1 MRIGIDIDD
10 TITNIKSELT
20 QALFEYAKSIGK
32 DISNINEIREDAA
45 NDGKCY
51 QELFNFS
58 YDELKFF
65 LKNIQEKITNKAVPR
80 EAAVYIINKLKAEG
94 NEIVIITARDDEFHD
109 DPYNESKKWLEK
121 YNINYDKLIVNARTK
136 DNVCKENSID
146 IFIDDK
152 LNHCLEVSK
161 SGINVIRISDND
173 DNIENI
179 KTFSNWL
186 DIYNYIKSLEG

>member
-10 TITNIKSELT
+10 TITNIKNELT
-20 QALFEYAKSIGK
+20 QALLEYAKSIGK
-32 DISNINEIREDAA
+32 DINNINEIREDAT

-65 LKNIQEKITNKAVPR
+65 LKNIQEKITNKAIPR
-80 EAAVYIINKLKAEG
+80 EYAVEVINKLKSEG

-109 DPYNESKKWLEK
+109 APYNESKEWLEK
-121 YNINYDKLIVNARTK
+121 HNINYDKLIVNARTK
-136 DNVCKENSID
+136 DNICKENNID
-146 IFIDDK
+146 LFIDDK
-152 LNHCLEVSK
+152 LNHCLEVAK
-161 SGINVIRISDND
+161 LGINVIKISDN
-173 DNIENI
+173 NGNVENI
-179 KTFSNWL
+179 NTFSNWL